1 MLENNYPKDWSKATI
16 KNLTQRFL
24 NGGTPRTHINEYWD
38 GDIPW
43 ITGADAEQ
51 RVTITSRK
59 TITALGVKRSST
71 NIVPKGNILLVTRTG
86 VGKVSMAGVD
96 VAISQDLTGIIPRV
110 DLIDVP
116 YLYYQ
121 LTQIASDLK
130 SFAQG
135 SIIQGIK
142 REQVEAIEIPLPELT
157 EQRVIA
163 EILSTLDESIAKSES
178 LVRKYQSLKQGLMYD
193 LLTRGINDNGELRPS
208 YEEAP
213 NLYRETSLGRSP
225 KEWDGC
231 TLLEIVPVVEYGTSV
246 AMHDEPDGIPVLR
259 MNNLFDGEF
268 DLSELRYSKNLDA
281 YRHKLKSNDVLFNRT
296 NSLEH
301 VGRTSIWKGTEDMSF
316 ASYLVRLSPDT
327 KRVLPDYLNFW
338 MNLPQTQLAI
348 RRYATPGVHQVN
360 INPTNLRKTNIT
372 LPKKLSEQ
380 EKIVGMIHNQK
391 QVLKAEVAALVKLQ
405 VLKQGLMQDLLSGQV
420 RVKV

>member
-1 MLENNYPKDWSKATI
+1 MLENNYPKDWSTATI

-24 NGGTPRTHINEYWD
+24 NGGTPSTHINEYWD

-59 TITALGVKRSST
+59 TITELGVKRSST

-121 LTQIASDLK
+121 LAQIASDLK

-178 LVRKYQSLKQGLMYD
+178 LVRKYQSLKQGLMSD
-193 LLTRGINDNGELRPS
+193 LLTRGVDENGELRD
-208 YEEAP
+208 AADTIDA
-213 NLYRETSLGRSP
+213 LYGYIPRRWRHQLLGEIAVVGNGVTLGRKVSGSDTAELP
-225 KEWDGC
+225 YLRVANVKDGY
-231 TLLEIVPVVEYGTSV
+231 L
-246 AMHDEPDGIPVLR
+246 
-259 MNNLFDGEF
+259 
-268 DLSELRYSKNLDA
+268 DLSE
-281 YRHKLKSNDVLFNRT
+281 
-296 NSLEH
+296 
-301 VGRTSIWKGTEDMSF
+301 I
-316 ASYLVRLSPDT
+316 
-327 KRVLPDYLNFW
+327 
-338 MNLPQTQLAI
+338 
-348 RRYATPGVHQVN
+348 
-360 INPTNLRKTNIT
+360 
-372 LPKKLSEQ
+372 
-380 EKIVGMIHNQK
+380 K
-391 QVLKAEVAALVKLQ
+391 QVRVYKAEVDRYLLQPGDVLMTEGGDFDKLGRGTVWEGQIKNCLHQNHIFRVRVNRKVLHPKFLSFVTGSPYGKRFFVLHSKQTTNLASINSTQIKSFPVPLPELDEQERILAIADGIDETIDKEARNLVKLNL
-405 VLKQGLMQDLLSGQV
+405 LKQGLMQDLLSGQV